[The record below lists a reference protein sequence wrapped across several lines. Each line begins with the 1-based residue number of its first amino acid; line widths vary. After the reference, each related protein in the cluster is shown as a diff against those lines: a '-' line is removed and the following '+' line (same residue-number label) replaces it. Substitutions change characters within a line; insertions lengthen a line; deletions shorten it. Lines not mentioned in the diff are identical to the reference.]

1 MPNYTLI
8 HLHSDYSLL
17 DSTTKFERYVDWAVE
32 QGMTSIASSEH
43 GVLYNWT
50 SKKEYCDK
58 KGIKYIHG
66 VELYLTEKL
75 YHTRMKVTENKDKTY
90 QWNEVKQKQRDNY
103 HIILLAKNYEGV
115 KEINS
120 LVSMA
125 NDDNHMYYKPRISF
139 EEASKIS
146 DNVIISSACLASP
159 LWSWKRTVMDYK
171 AEIESIKAEIL
182 QWQSNKEKFI
192 AELNG
197 ETTVRKKKRKPELIE
212 ADIQKCDDYL
222 HNLIIN
228 TKHISADM
236 EDITFNINN
245 KEKWF
250 TKLFY
255 RYDYLEVQPHVNS
268 NDQKEFNRWLLN
280 MSKTY
285 HKPIV
290 CGTDTHSF
298 DSYAAECRT
307 IMQIAKGIEFLEE
320 DTFDLTLKTC
330 DELIQMFREQGVL
343 SEEEIEIAL
352 NNTNVIADSVEDF
365 ELDKSFKYPISKSKE
380 EDEKEFVNR
389 CWVRLDQKIEQGIID
404 KSRRQEY
411 VDRINEELTVFKKV
425 GMLGFML
432 SMSDFIGDARN
443 DGIPFGAGRGSAVGS
458 CCAYIT
464 DITDVDPLVWHTIF
478 SRFCNE
484 NRVEAGDI
492 DIDVYE
498 EDRDE
503 VFRRIITRI
512 GITKTAHVFALGTN
526 QALGAIDDIGRALA
540 RKWVNENGKDTKEL
554 KIQKRKIQHSALT
567 KEERK
572 AQIDAI
578 NEQIKEIDKFND
590 KLNNP
595 YSLKIVSAI
604 KKLWQSDEQKCREKY
619 PELCYYMDG
628 IVDVKISASQH
639 PAGLVAS
646 PITLSDSYGIMY
658 NDGSIVLQLDMD
670 AAHEVG
676 LIKYDVLGLT

>member
-146 DNVIISSACLASP
+146 DNVIMVSACLASP

-171 AEIESIKAEIL
+171 AEIESIKAEII
-182 QWQSNKEKFI
+182 QWQANKEKFI

-212 ADIQKCDDYL
+212 VDIQKCDDYL

-228 TKHISADM
+228 TKNISADM

-245 KEKWF
+245 KEQWF

-320 DTFDLTLKTC
+320 DTFDLTLKTY
-330 DELIQMFREQGVL
+330 DELVQMFREQGVL

-352 NNTNVIADSVEDF
+352 SNTNVIADSVEDF

-484 NRVEAGDI
+484 NRVEAGD
-492 DIDVYE
+492 
-498 EDRDE
+498 
-503 VFRRIITRI
+503 
-512 GITKTAHVFALGTN
+512 
-526 QALGAIDDIGRALA
+526 
-540 RKWVNENGKDTKEL
+540 
-554 KIQKRKIQHSALT
+554 
-567 KEERK
+567 
-572 AQIDAI
+572 
-578 NEQIKEIDKFND
+578 
-590 KLNNP
+590 
-595 YSLKIVSAI
+595 
-604 KKLWQSDEQKCREKY
+604 
-619 PELCYYMDG
+619 
-628 IVDVKISASQH
+628 
-639 PAGLVAS
+639 
-646 PITLSDSYGIMY
+646 
-658 NDGSIVLQLDMD
+658 
-670 AAHEVG
+670 
-676 LIKYDVLGLT
+676 